1 MYMTD
6 KQAVYQQA
14 GYGQKQ
20 VGFGEKPALL
30 LVDFQQAFTNEE
42 YPTGK
47 NPFIKQAASE
57 TAELL
62 ALAREKDIPV
72 IYTVVGYR
80 DDKWDTGNWKTD
92 IGWITIGSHAMEVS
106 AEVEPIAGEPV
117 VLKKYPSAFF
127 GTEVLSLLTTKQVD
141 TVIVTGCTTSGCV
154 RATIIDAFSYGF
166 KTIVPEECV
175 GDQAKESHDANLF
188 DVNARYAD
196 VLPKER
202 VVEYLGALK
211 ASPITT

>member
-1 MYMTD
+1 MTD
-6 KQAVYQQA
+6 KQSVYQQA

-30 LVDFQQAFTNEE
+30 LVDFQHAFTNSE

-47 NPFIKQAASE
+47 SLLIKQAAAE

-62 ALAREKDIPV
+62 ELAREKDIPV

-80 DDKWDTGNWKTD
+80 EDKWDTGNWKTD
-92 IGWITIGSHAMEVS
+92 IGWITVGSHAAEVS
-106 AEVEPIAGEPV
+106 PEVEPVTGEPI

-196 VLPKER
+196 VLPKQQ
-202 VVEYLGALK
+202 VVDYLMALK
-211 ASPITT
+211 AVPITT